1 MDPIANL
8 LVTVKNG
15 YMSRKTNVVVPYS
28 KFKMAVARVLAKEQV
43 IAKAEKEENLIN
55 VELLYTNG
63 KPRVSTLKRVSKPG
77 LRLYEKAKNIKE
89 VRGGRG
95 LTIVST
101 PQGVMTGKEAKQ
113 KKLGGEI
120 ICQIW

>member
-8 LVTVKNG
+8 LITVKNG
-15 YMSRKTNVVVPYS
+15 YMARKTNVVVPYS
-28 KFKMAVARVLAKEQV
+28 KFKMAIARVLAKEKF

-55 VELLYTNG
+55 IELLYTNG
-63 KPRVSTLKRVSKPG
+63 KPRISTVKRVSKPG

-89 VRGGRG
+89 PRGGRG

-101 PQGVMTGKEAKQ
+101 PQGVMAGKEAKQ

-120 ICQIW
+120 ICRIW